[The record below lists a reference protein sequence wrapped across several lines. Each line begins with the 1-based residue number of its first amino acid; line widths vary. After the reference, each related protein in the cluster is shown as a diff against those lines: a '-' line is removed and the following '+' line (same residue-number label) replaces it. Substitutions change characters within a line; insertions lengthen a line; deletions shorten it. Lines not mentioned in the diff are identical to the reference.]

1 MQRAQRE
8 EEEKIIRDVLDKP
21 SSTKKQPMATI
32 FLDREFPPEQAIEIE
47 VVEQV
52 EEVKDPEEEVQ
63 QSGDRLAS
71 VGEAKEESA
80 IETPSRRLNLLSA
93 IDMMNEI

>member
-1 MQRAQRE
+1 M
-8 EEEKIIRDVLDKP
+8 DKP
-21 SSTKKQPMATI
+21 SSLKKQPIATI
-32 FLDREFPPEQAIEIE
+32 AEDKDFPPEEAIEIE
-47 VVEQV
+47 VFEQV

-71 VGEAKEESA
+71 VGEAKEQSA

-93 IDMMNEI
+93 IDMMNEIQGDKKFSIFMD

>member
-1 MQRAQRE
+1 M
-8 EEEKIIRDVLDKP
+8 DKP
-21 SSTKKQPMATI
+21 SSLKKQPIATL
-32 FLDREFPPEQAIEIE
+32 FLDTDFPPEQAIEIE

-71 VGEAKEESA
+71 VGEAKEQST
-80 IETPSRRLNLLSA
+80 IETLSRRLNLLST